1 MSKQAYY
8 EGVEVTIR
16 GEKYIFPGLSL
27 AQLEENMG
35 EIEEI
40 QKLSEEDSMKMICKI
55 SRFLYLAFSRN
66 YPEVTEAEFK
76 NMIDLRTGVKL
87 FQYILAESGFEQG
100 APGSGEAMP
109 AASA

>member
-55 SRFLYLAFSRN
+55 SRFLYLEPQLSGGYRG
-66 YPEVTEAEFK
+66 
-76 NMIDLRTGVKL
+76 GV
-87 FQYILAESGFEQG
+87 QEYD
-100 APGSGEAMP
+100 
-109 AASA
+109 